1 MEAQYIFI
9 RAGVNAINTE
19 EQNLFVLIM
28 NKHIDLTQYRPLYL
42 GLMKI
47 HGL

>member
-9 RAGVNAINTE
+9 RAGGHAINTE
-19 EQNLFVLIM
+19 EQNQFVLIM
-28 NKHIDLTQYRPLYL
+28 NKHIDLIQYRPLYL
-42 GLMKI
+42 GLIKI